1 MPAMPAFQTHPSA
14 AQLAAAQR
22 PFSQACAN
30 NQAPILAVLE
40 QAFADRRQ
48 VLEIGSGTGQHSV
61 YCAPRLP
68 HLVWQTSDLPE
79 HHAGI
84 AAWHAAQPAP
94 NLRAPITFDLQDSP
108 WPHTADGVFDA
119 VFTSN
124 TCHIVA
130 WPLVQ
135 RMFALVGQHL
145 PAGGVFAIYGP
156 FNYGGQFTS
165 DSNRAFD
172 AWLRQRDAAS
182 GIRDMEAMQALGLQ
196 HGLALVQD
204 HAMPANNRT
213 LVFQKI

>member
-1 MPAMPAFQTHPSA
+1 MQPFTPHPDTPAE
-14 AQLAAAQR
+14 R

-40 QAFADRRQ
+40 QAFFDRRQ

-61 YCAPRLP
+61 YMAPRLP
-68 HLVWQTSDLPE
+68 QLVWQTSDLPE

-84 AAWHAAQPAP
+84 LAWHAAQPAA
-94 NLRAPITFDLQDSP
+94 NLRAPLAFDLRSSH
-108 WPHTADGVFDA
+108 WPQTADGAFDA
-119 VFTSN
+119 VVTSN

-130 WPLVQ
+130 WPLVE
-135 RMFALVGQHL
+135 RMFALVGTHL
-145 PAGGVFAIYGP
+145 PKGGVFAVYGP
-156 FNYGGQFTS
+156 FNYGGHFTS

-182 GIRDMEAMQALGLQ
+182 GIRDLEALQALGTR
-196 HGLALVQD
+196 HGLELVQD

-213 LVFQKI
+213 LVFRKG

>member
-1 MPAMPAFQTHPSA
+1 MPAFTTHPDTPA
-14 AQLAAAQR
+14 ER
-22 PFSQACAN
+22 PYSQACAN

-61 YCAPRLP
+61 YMAPRLP
-68 HLVWQTSDLPE
+68 QLVWQTSDLPE

-84 AAWHAAQPAP
+84 RAWHAAQPAA
-94 NLRAPITFDLQDSP
+94 NLRAPITFDLQSSA
-108 WPHTADGVFDA
+108 WPQTADGAFDA

-130 WPLVQ
+130 WPLVE
-135 RMFALVGQHL
+135 RMFAQVGTHL
-145 PAGGVFAIYGP
+145 PTGGVFALYGP
-156 FNYGGQFTS
+156 FNYGGEFTS

-182 GIRDMEAMQALGLQ
+182 GIRDLEALQALGQ
-196 HGLALVQD
+196 HHGLELVQD

-213 LVFQKI
+213 LVFHKI

>member
-1 MPAMPAFQTHPSA
+1 MHPFTPHLDTPAE
-14 AQLAAAQR
+14 R

-48 VLEIGSGTGQHSV
+48 VLEIGSGTGQHSA
-61 YCAPRLP
+61 YMAPRLP
-68 HLVWQTSDLPE
+68 QLVWQTSDLPE

-84 AAWHAAQPAP
+84 LAWHAAQPAA
-94 NLRAPITFDLQDSP
+94 NLRAPLAFDLRSSP
-108 WPHTADGVFDA
+108 WPQTADGAFDA

-130 WPLVQ
+130 WPLVE
-135 RMFALVGQHL
+135 RMFALVGAHL
-145 PAGGVFAIYGP
+145 PTGGVFAVYGP

-182 GIRDMEAMQALGLQ
+182 GIRDQEALQALGGL
-196 HGLALVQD
+196 HGLELVQD

-213 LVFQKI
+213 LVFRKG